1 MGTLFKIALRNVL
14 RNKKRTAIT
23 GIVMIFGIGL
33 YIMADSMLSGMDRM
47 TIDNM
52 VGYTN
57 SFLKVRTPEYVSNL
71 QGNPLD
77 YGIPDPEGTI
87 RKILATDPAIKA
99 AAPRTRFV
107 ARLSNYVDEI
117 PVLATAID
125 PGRDRTVLKLA
136 DRVEQGAW
144 LDSAGPR
151 GVVMGAELAEELGL
165 GLGDYVLVSAMT
177 VYENVNAD
185 EYEIVGLLATSD
197 PELNYASLFM
207 AYPDADELLG
217 LDGLVT
223 EIITAGGSYPTLNA
237 LLEGSD
243 KAAASLAAAL
253 PGLQADPIRVL
264 AQDYLAMREMKG
276 KFSSVIILIVLV
288 IAGVGI
294 VNTILMAV
302 YARIREIGVLRAY
315 GMTAKEIKR
324 LFTLEG
330 LIVGAVGSLG
340 GVLLGAGLVWLL
352 ATQGLSFGD
361 LYSGDI
367 DMGGIP
373 LQDTLYGEWNAL
385 TFVTGFLFGMLVSF
399 ISARIPAKRASKMQ
413 VTDALRFV

>member
-1 MGTLFKIALRNVL
+1 MNTLFKIAARNVL
-14 RNKKRTAIT
+14 RNKRRTAIT
-23 GIVMIFGIGL
+23 GIVMMFGIGL
-33 YIMADSMLSGMDRM
+33 YIYADSILKGMDRM

-52 VGYTN
+52 VNYTE

-87 RKILATDPAIKA
+87 RTILAADPAVKA

-107 ARLSNYVDEI
+107 ARLSNYEDEI
-117 PVLATAID
+117 PVLAAAVD
-125 PGRDRTVLKLA
+125 PVRDGQVFRLA
-136 DRVEQGAW
+136 DVVTRGVW
-144 LDSAGPR
+144 LDKAEPR
-151 GVVMGAELAEELGL
+151 SVVIGADLADELGL
-165 GLGDYVLVSAMT
+165 GLGDYILVSAST

-185 EYEIVGLLATSD
+185 EYKIAGLLATPD
-197 PELNYASLFM
+197 PSLNKSALFM

-223 EIITAGGSYPTLNA
+223 EIAVAGRAYPALDA
-237 LLEGSD
+237 LLSGAD
-243 KAAASLAAAL
+243 GAAASVSKAL
-253 PGLQADPIRVL
+253 PGLKADPIRVL

-276 KFSSVIILIVLV
+276 KFSSMIILIMLV

-330 LIVGAVGSLG
+330 LIVGAVGSFA
-340 GVLLGAGLVWLL
+340 GVLLGVAIV
-352 ATQGLSFGD
+352 AITSTYGLSFEKLVGD
-361 LYSGDI
+361 V

-373 LQDTLYGEWNAL
+373 IMGRLYGEWN
-385 TFVTGFLFGMLVSF
+385 FGNMVFGFLFGLFVSF
-399 ISARIPAKRASKMQ
+399 ISARIPAKRAAKMQ

>member
-1 MGTLFKIALRNVL
+1 MNTLFKIAVRNVL
-14 RNKKRTAIT
+14 RNKRRTAIT
-23 GIVMIFGIGL
+23 GIVMMFGIGL
-33 YIMADSMLSGMDRM
+33 YIYADSILKGMDRM

-52 VGYTN
+52 VNYTE

-71 QGNPLD
+71 QGNPLE

-87 RKILATDPAIKA
+87 RAILAADPAIKA

-107 ARLSNYVDEI
+107 ARLSNYEDEI
-117 PVLATAID
+117 PVLATAVD
-125 PGRDRTVLKLA
+125 PVRDGEVFRLA
-136 DRVEQGAW
+136 DAVAEGLW
-144 LDSAGPR
+144 LDKAEPGS
-151 GVVMGAELAEELGL
+151 VVIGADLAEELGL
-165 GLGDYVLVSAMT
+165 GLGDYVLVSAST

-185 EYEIVGLLATSD
+185 EYRIAGLLAAPD
-197 PELNYASLFM
+197 PSLNKAALFM
-207 AYPDADELLG
+207 AFRDADEFLG

-223 EIITAGGSYPTLNA
+223 EIAAAGRAYPALDA
-237 LLEGSD
+237 LLKGAD
-243 KAAASLAAAL
+243 GAAAAVSKAL
-253 PGLQADPIRVL
+253 PGLKADPIRVL

-276 KFSSVIILIVLV
+276 KFSSVIILIMLV

-330 LIVGAVGSLG
+330 LIVGAVGSFA
-340 GVLLGAGLVWLL
+340 GVLLGVGIVAL
-352 ATQGLSFGD
+352 TSTYGLSFEQVIGEV
-361 LYSGDI
+361 

-373 LQDTLYGEWNAL
+373 IMDRLYGEWNFGNMA
-385 TFVTGFLFGMLVSF
+385 FGFLFGLFVSF
-399 ISARIPAKRASKMQ
+399 LSALIPAKRASKMQ

>member
-1 MGTLFKIALRNVL
+1 MNTLFKIAVRNVL
-14 RNKKRTAIT
+14 RNKRRTAIT
-23 GIVMIFGIGL
+23 GIVMMFGIGL
-33 YIMADSMLSGMDRM
+33 YIYADSILKGMDRM

-52 VGYTN
+52 VNYTE

-71 QGNPLD
+71 QGNPLE

-87 RKILATDPAIKA
+87 REILAADPAIRA

-107 ARLSNYVDEI
+107 ARLSNYEDEI
-117 PVLATAID
+117 PVLATAVD
-125 PGRDRTVLKLA
+125 PARDGKVLNLTGVVV
-136 DRVEQGAW
+136 RGVW
-144 LDSAGPR
+144 LDKAEPR
-151 GVVMGAELAEELGL
+151 SVVIGADLAEELGL
-165 GLGDYVLVSAMT
+165 GLGDYILVSAST

-185 EYEIVGLLATSD
+185 EYRIAGLLAAPD
-197 PELNYASLFM
+197 PSLNKAALFM
-207 AYPDADELLG
+207 TFADADELLG
-217 LDGLVT
+217 LGGLVT
-223 EIITAGGSYPTLNA
+223 EIVAAGRDYPALDA
-237 LLEGSD
+237 LLSGAD
-243 KAAASLAAAL
+243 GAAAAVSKAL

-276 KFSSVIILIVLV
+276 KFSSVIILIMLV

-330 LIVGAVGSLG
+330 LIVGAVGSFA
-340 GVLLGAGLVWLL
+340 GVLLGIGIVALTSTYGI
-352 ATQGLSFGD
+352 SFEQVVGD
-361 LYSGDI
+361 V

-373 LQDTLYGEWNAL
+373 IMDRLYGEWN
-385 TFVTGFLFGMLVSF
+385 FGNMVFGFLFGLFVSF

>member
-1 MGTLFKIALRNVL
+1 MGTLFKIAARNVL
-14 RNKKRTAIT
+14 RNKRRTAIT
-23 GIVMIFGIGL
+23 GIVMMFGIGL
-33 YIMADSMLSGMDRM
+33 YIYADSILKGMDRM

-52 VGYTN
+52 VRYTE
-57 SFLKVRTPEYVSNL
+57 SFLKVRTPEYVDNL

-77 YGIPDPEGTI
+77 HGIPDPEGVI
-87 RKILATDPAIKA
+87 RKILAADPAVKA

-107 ARLSNYVDEI
+107 ARLSNYEDEI
-117 PVLATAID
+117 PVLATAVD
-125 PGRDRTVLKLA
+125 PVRDREVFRLPDA
-136 DRVEQGAW
+136 VVEGSW
-144 LDSAGPR
+144 LDAAGPR
-151 GVVMGAELAEELGL
+151 DIVIGADLARELGV
-165 GLGDYVLVSAMT
+165 GLGDYLLVSAST

-185 EYEIVGLLATSD
+185 EYRVAGLLATPD
-197 PELNYASLFM
+197 PGLNKSALFM
-207 AYPDADELLG
+207 AWADADALLG

-223 EIITAGGSYPTLNA
+223 EIAVAGGSYPSLNA
-237 LLEGSD
+237 LLDGSD
-243 KAAASLAAAL
+243 RAAESLGRAL
-253 PGLQADPIRVL
+253 PSLRIDPIRYL
-264 AQDYLAMREMKG
+264 ARDYLAMREMKG
-276 KFSSVIILIVLV
+276 KFSSVIILIVLA

-330 LIVGAVGSLG
+330 LIVGAVGSLA
-340 GVLLGAGLVWLL
+340 GVLLGIGIVALT
-352 ATQGLSFGD
+352 ATYGLSFESIVGD
-361 LYSGDI
+361 V

-373 LQDTLYGEWNAL
+373 IMDRLYGEWNFGNMA
-385 TFVTGFLFGMLVSF
+385 FGFLFGMFVSF

>member
-1 MGTLFKIALRNVL
+1 MNTLLKIAARNVL
-14 RNKKRTAIT
+14 RNKRRTAIT
-23 GIVMIFGIGL
+23 GVVMMFGIGL
-33 YIMADSMLSGMDRM
+33 YIYADSILKGMDRM

-52 VGYTN
+52 VGYTE

-87 RKILATDPAIKA
+87 RKILASDPAIKA

-107 ARLSNYVDEI
+107 ARLSNYEDEI
-117 PVLATAID
+117 PVLATAVD
-125 PGRDRTVLKLA
+125 PARDGKVLDLA
-136 DRVEQGAW
+136 GMVVQGVW
-144 LDSAGPR
+144 LDKAGPR
-151 GVVMGAELAEELGL
+151 SVVLGADLAGELGL
-165 GLGDYVLVSAMT
+165 GLGDYILVSAST

-185 EYEIVGLLATSD
+185 EYAIAGLMNTPN
-197 PELNYASLFM
+197 PELNRASLFIS
-207 AYPDADELLG
+207 YPDAEELLG
-217 LDGLVT
+217 LQGLVT
-223 EIITAGGSYPTLNA
+223 EIVTSGNPYPTLDA
-237 LLEGSD
+237 LLDGSD
-243 KAAASLAAAL
+243 RAAAALARDL

-276 KFSSVIILIVLV
+276 KFSSMIILIMLV

-315 GMTAKEIKR
+315 GMTPGEIKR

-330 LIVGAVGSLG
+330 LIVGAVGSFA
-340 GVLLGAGLVWLL
+340 GVLLGIAVVGVTATYGIGFDQLV
-352 ATQGLSFGD
+352 GEV
-361 LYSGDI
+361 

-373 LQDTLYGEWNAL
+373 LMGRLYGEWNFGNMA
-385 TFVTGFLFGMLVSF
+385 FGFLFGLFVSF
-399 ISARIPAKRASKMQ
+399 VSARIPAKRASKMQ

>member
-1 MGTLFKIALRNVL
+1 MGTLFKIAVRNVL

-23 GIVMIFGIGL
+23 GIVMMFGIGL

-52 VGYTN
+52 VDYTN

-87 RKILATDPAIKA
+87 RKILAAAPAIEA

-125 PGRDRTVLKLA
+125 PGRDRKVLKLA
-136 DRVEQGAW
+136 DRVETGVW

-151 GVVMGAELAEELGL
+151 SVVMGAALADELGL
-165 GLGDYVLVSAMT
+165 GLGDYVLVSATT

-197 PELNYASLFM
+197 PELNNASLFM
-207 AYPDADELLG
+207 AYADADELLG

-223 EIITAGGSYPTLNA
+223 EIITAGGHYPTLNA

-243 KAAASLAAAL
+243 MAAVSLAAAL

-276 KFSSVIILIVLV
+276 KFSSMIILIVLV

-330 LIVGAVGSLG
+330 LIVGAVGSLA

-352 ATQGLSFGD
+352 ATQGISFGD
-361 LYSGDI
+361 LLSGDI

-373 LQDTLYGEWNAL
+373 LQDTLYGEWNAV
-385 TFVTGFLFGMLVSF
+385 TFVTGFLFGMIVSF